1 MCIPR
6 YKALCLTLTEDL
18 PEFCVLVAFAFTQEF
33 ETADAVFLFVITVL
47 LSVLSF
53 VEQVM
58 DYRSGKPEQPW
69 WCAGE
74 HVNAHLR
81 GRPGANCGV
90 LARQT

>member
-58 DYRSGKPEQPW
+58 DYRSVSRSAKYLPTAKQWVKDVVKDLKIE
-69 WCAGE
+69 
-74 HVNAHLR
+74 
-81 GRPGANCGV
+81 
-90 LARQT
+90 